1 MAIVLAPDGFSSALA
16 DADEPLKRIP
26 LRRLAAAKVLVD
38 ETANQRGKAG
48 ATTARLVAE
57 STILLWFQ

>member
-1 MAIVLAPDGFSSALA
+1 MAIVLAPDGFSSAFA

-38 ETANQRGKAG
+38 
-48 ATTARLVAE
+48 
-57 STILLWFQ
+57 